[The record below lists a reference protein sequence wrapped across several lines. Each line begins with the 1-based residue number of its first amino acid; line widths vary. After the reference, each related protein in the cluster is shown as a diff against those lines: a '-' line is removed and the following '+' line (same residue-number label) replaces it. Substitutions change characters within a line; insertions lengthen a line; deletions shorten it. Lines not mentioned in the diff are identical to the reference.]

1 MSNGQEPTRTPSCP
15 SRVSH
20 TIVKVSSGQLTGEF
34 SLVTVL
40 VLPCFDFSLMFLC
53 LTIKDIMCSLIKLLP
68 NCMRRFNLALM
79 KVNLFHEKVQV

>member
-1 MSNGQEPTRTPSCP
+1 MVRNQPELHLACP
-15 SRVSH
+15 ESQPYNSKSIIRP
-20 TIVKVSSGQLTGEF
+20 LTGEF

>member
-1 MSNGQEPTRTPSCP
+1 MVRNKPELHLACP
-15 SRVSH
+15 ESQPYNR
-20 TIVKVSSGQLTGEF
+20 KVSSDQLTGEF

-40 VLPCFDFSLMFLC
+40 VLPRFDFSLMFLC

-68 NCMRRFNLALM
+68 NCMLRFNLALM